1 MPRNR
6 VIYQS
11 EALFA
16 APTGTLCL
24 TTGEHNLRRIQSC
37 NYNFA
42 IQRQDINQ
50 YGELAAI
57 DRLIIQ
63 EPTVSVD
70 MSYYFEPSGF
80 NEQHMGLQVNTT
92 TTEVVA
98 TGASTISDHMLNRII
113 ASGAQYDQK
122 NIFVL
127 ISDAGIDAND
137 TAGEGP
143 GPGPGMGVSG
153 NYNGII
159 GIGNAFLTSWSLD
172 ASVGAIPTVSCAFE
186 GQNINFTGW
195 GSDGITSPND
205 GLPLNSGS
213 IFNPSIFNGAESV
226 NANISGMYVSLPSG
240 AGLFQS
246 ESQVSAVRPG
256 DVTVLLTAYGTDNA
270 PVVGFLESDLKV
282 QSVNF
287 GLTVGREPIRKLGS
301 MFAFT
306 REITFPINC
315 TMSVSAIVGDT
326 VGKRLFS
333 LVTGNGDIK
342 YNCAVKLTGYRAG
355 SATGTDA
362 YLVLK
367 GAKIDSQN
375 VTSSIGPNKAIT
387 IELSAQIGRNSGLHM
402 YGKSATP

>member
-92 TTEVVA
+92 TTELIA
-98 TGASTISDHMLNRII
+98 TGASTVSDHMLNRII
-113 ASGAQYDQK
+113 ASGANYDQK
-122 NIFVL
+122 NLFILV
-127 ISDAGIDAND
+127 SDPGIDAND

-143 GPGPGMGVSG
+143 TGPGMGASG

-195 GSDGITSPND
+195 GSAGITSPAD

-213 IFNPSIFNGAESV
+213 IFNPSIFNGAESI
-226 NANISGMYVSLPSG
+226 NPNISGMYVSLPSG

-315 TMSVSAIVGDT
+315 TMSVSAVVGDI
-326 VGKRLFS
+326 VAQKLFS
-333 LVTGNGDIK
+333 LVTGAGDIK
-342 YNCAVKLTGYRAG
+342 YNCGVKLTGYRAG

-387 IELSAQIGRNSGLHM
+387 IELSAQIGRSSGLHM

>member
-16 APTGTLCL
+16 APTGTIALNSSA
-24 TTGEHNLRRIQSC
+24 HNLRRIQSC

-63 EPTVSVD
+63 EPTVTVD
-70 MSYYFEPSGF
+70 MTYYFEPSGF
-80 NEQHMGLQVNTT
+80 NEQNMGLQVNTYT
-92 TTEVVA
+92 GNEAVA
-98 TGASTISDHMLNRII
+98 TGASTVADHMLNKII
-113 ASGAQYDQK
+113 ASGANFDQK
-122 NIFVL
+122 NLFVL
-127 ISDAGIDAND
+127 VSEPGIDAND
-137 TAGEGP
+137 TTASA
-143 GPGPGMGVSG
+143 MAASG

-172 ASVGAIPTVSCAFE
+172 AAVGAIPTVSCAFE

-195 GSDGITSPND
+195 GSDG
-205 GLPLNSGS
+205 LPAIGGTPYGSGS
-213 IFNPSIFNGAESV
+213 IFNPSIVNGVEVTNTTDALR
-226 NANISGMYVSLPSG
+226 YTYLPAG
-240 AGLFQS
+240 AGLFDPAT
-246 ESQVSAVRPG
+246 EVSAVRPG
-256 DVTVLLTAYGTDNA
+256 DITVILSGNATDNT
-270 PVVGFLESDLKV
+270 PVAGFSESDLKV

-301 MFAFT
+301 LFAFA

-315 TMSVSAIVGDT
+315 TMSVSAVVGDT
-326 VGKRLFS
+326 VGQKLFS
-333 LVTGNGDIK
+333 LINGAGDIK
-342 YNCAVKLTGYRAG
+342 YNCAVKIDGYKAG
-355 SATGTDA
+355 SSTANTA
-362 YLVLK
+362 YVVLK

-387 IELSAQIGRNSGLHM
+387 IELSAQIGKNSGLHM
-402 YGKSATP
+402 YGSRPV

>member
-16 APTGTLCL
+16 APTGSTTL
-24 TTGEHNLRRIQSC
+24 TAADHNLRRIQSC

-70 MSYYFEPSGF
+70 MSYYFEPVGF
-80 NEQHMGLQVNTT
+80 NEQHLGLKVN
-92 TTEVVA
+92 A
-98 TGASTISDHMLNRII
+98 YSSDLISTGASTAADHMLQDII
-113 ASGAQYDQK
+113 AGGSDYNQK

-127 ISDAGIDAND
+127 VSDAGVDAND
-137 TAGEGP
+137 TTAGA
-143 GPGPGMGVSG
+143 MDATG

-172 ASVGAIPTVSCAFE
+172 AAVGAIPTVSCAFE

-195 GSDGITSPND
+195 GSVGLEGYLLTS
-205 GLPLNSGS
+205 GTSGTYYLPSPRIL
-213 IFNPSIFNGAESV
+213 NPSIVNGAEV
-226 NANISGMYVSLPSG
+226 TNATDANRYVILPSG
-240 AGLFQS
+240 AGLFDPTAQI
-246 ESQVSAVRPG
+246 SAVRPG
-256 DVTVLLTAYGTDNA
+256 DITVLLSGGNADNS
-270 PVVGFLESDLKV
+270 PIVGFSESDLKV

-287 GLTVGREPIRKLGS
+287 GLTLGREPIRKLGS
-301 MFAFT
+301 LFAFA

-326 VGKRLFS
+326 ATQRLFS
-333 LVTGNGDIK
+333 LINAAGDIK
-342 YNCAVKLTGYRAG
+342 YNCAAKLTGYKAG
-355 SATGTDA
+355 STVANQSII
-362 YLVLK
+362 VLK

-375 VTSSIGPNKAIT
+375 VTSSIGPNKAVT
-387 IELSAQIGRNSGLHM
+387 IELSAQIGKNSGLHM
-402 YGKSATP
+402 YGQTPVA

>member
-16 APTGTLCL
+16 APTGTRIV
-24 TTGEHNLRRIQSC
+24 TTGDHNLRRIQSC

-80 NEQHMGLQVNTT
+80 NERNLGLQVNSYTD
-92 TTEVVA
+92 EAAA
-98 TGASTISDHMLNRII
+98 TGASLVADHMLNNII
-113 ASGAQYDQK
+113 AGGANFDQK

-127 ISDAGIDAND
+127 VSDAGIDAND
-137 TAGEGP
+137 T
-143 GPGPGMGVSG
+143 GVNAMFDSG

-172 ASVGAIPTVSCAFE
+172 AAVGAIPTVSCAFE

-195 GSDGITSPND
+195 GLDG
-205 GLPLNSGS
+205 GLPVNSGVTTSSGS
-213 IFNPSIFNGAESV
+213 ILNPSIVNGVEV
-226 NANISGMYVSLPSG
+226 TNASDPLRYVHLPSG
-240 AGLFQS
+240 ASLFDPT
-246 ESQVSAVRPG
+246 SQVSAVRPG
-256 DVTVLLTAYGTDNA
+256 DITVILSGNSGDNS

-287 GLTVGREPIRKLGS
+287 ALSLGREPIRKLGS
-301 MFAFT
+301 LFAFA

-326 VGKRLFS
+326 IGQRLFS
-333 LVTGNGDIK
+333 LINAAGDIK
-342 YNCAVKLTGYRAG
+342 YNCAVKLTGYKAG
-355 SATGTDA
+355 STTENVS
-362 YLVLK
+362 YIVLK

-375 VTSSIGPNKAIT
+375 VTSSIGPNKAVT

-402 YGKSATP
+402 YGSRAS

>member
-16 APTGTLCL
+16 APTGSTTL
-24 TTGEHNLRRIQSC
+24 TAANHNLRRIQSC

-80 NEQHMGLQVNTT
+80 NEQRLGLQVNSYTDQPN
-92 TTEVVA
+92 A
-98 TGASTISDHMLNRII
+98 TGISTVADHMLNRII
-113 ASGAQYDQK
+113 ASGADFDQK

-127 ISDAGIDAND
+127 VSDAGIDAND
-137 TAGEGP
+137 TGIGAMEA
-143 GPGPGMGVSG
+143 SG
-153 NYNGII
+153 SYNGVI

-172 ASVGAIPTVSCAFE
+172 AAVGAIPTVSCAFE

-195 GSDGITSPND
+195 GSVGLESFIQSSGTSGDYLIPPVRI
-205 GLPLNSGS
+205 L
-213 IFNPSIFNGAESV
+213 NPSIVNGTEVTSATDT
-226 NANISGMYVSLPSG
+226 NRYVLLPSG
-240 AGLFQS
+240 AGLFDPGT
-246 ESQVSAVRPG
+246 QVSAVRPG
-256 DVTVLLTAYGTDNA
+256 DITVILSGGTDDNS
-270 PVVGFLESDLKV
+270 PIVGFLESDLKV

-287 GLTVGREPIRKLGS
+287 ALSLGREPIRKLGS
-301 MFAFT
+301 LFAFA

-326 VGKRLFS
+326 ATQRLFS
-333 LVTGNGDIK
+333 LVNASGDIK
-342 YNCAVKLTGYRAG
+342 YNCAAKLTGYKAG
-355 SATGTDA
+355 STTANVS
-362 YLVLK
+362 YIVLK

-375 VTSSIGPNKAIT
+375 VTSSIGPNKAVT
-387 IELSAQIGRNSGLHM
+387 IELSAQIGKNSGLHM
-402 YGKSATP
+402 YGSRPA

>member
-16 APTGTLCL
+16 SPTGTIALNSSA
-24 TTGEHNLRRIQSC
+24 HNLRRIQSC

-63 EPTVSVD
+63 EPTVTVD
-70 MSYYFEPSGF
+70 MTYYFEPSGF
-80 NEQHMGLQVNTT
+80 NEQNMGLQVNNFAD
-92 TTEVVA
+92 ELAA
-98 TGASTISDHMLNRII
+98 TGASTASDHMLNKII
-113 ASGAQYDQK
+113 SSGANFDQK
-122 NIFVL
+122 NLFVL
-127 ISDAGIDAND
+127 VSEPGIDAND
-137 TAGEGP
+137 TVASA
-143 GPGPGMGVSG
+143 MAASG

-172 ASVGAIPTVSCAFE
+172 AAVGAIPTVSCAFE

-195 GSDGITSPND
+195 GSDG
-205 GLPLNSGS
+205 LPVIGGTPYGSGS
-213 IFNPSIFNGAESV
+213 IFNPSIVNGVEV
-226 NANISGMYVSLPSG
+226 TNATDTLRYVYLPAG
-240 AGLFQS
+240 AGLFDPAT
-246 ESQVSAVRPG
+246 EVSAVRPG
-256 DVTVLLTAYGTDNA
+256 DITVILSGNNSDNTPIA
-270 PVVGFLESDLKV
+270 GFSESDLKV

-301 MFAFT
+301 LFAFA

-315 TMSVSAIVGDT
+315 TMSVSAVVGDT
-326 VGKRLFS
+326 VGQKLFS
-333 LVTGNGDIK
+333 LINGAGDIK
-342 YNCAVKLTGYRAG
+342 YNCAIKLNGYKAG
-355 SATGTDA
+355 SSTANVS
-362 YLVLK
+362 YVVLK

-387 IELSAQIGRNSGLHM
+387 IELSAQIGKNSGLHM
-402 YGKSATP
+402 YGSRPA

>member
-16 APTGTLCL
+16 APTGTRIV
-24 TTGEHNLRRIQSC
+24 TTGDHNLRRIQSC

-80 NEQHMGLQVNTT
+80 NERNLGLQVNSYTD
-92 TTEVVA
+92 EAAA
-98 TGASTISDHMLNRII
+98 TGASLVADHMLNNII
-113 ASGAQYDQK
+113 AGGANFDQK

-127 ISDAGIDAND
+127 VSDAGIDAND
-137 TAGEGP
+137 T
-143 GPGPGMGVSG
+143 GVNAMFDSG

-172 ASVGAIPTVSCAFE
+172 AAVGAIPTVSCAFE

-195 GSDGITSPND
+195 GSEG
-205 GLPLNSGS
+205 GLRAVAGVPTISGA
-213 IFNPSIFNGAESV
+213 ILNPSIVNGVEV
-226 NANISGMYVSLPSG
+226 TNASDPLRYVHLPSG
-240 AGLFQS
+240 ASLF
-246 ESQVSAVRPG
+246 EPTSQVSAVRPG
-256 DVTVLLTAYGTDNA
+256 DITVILSGNSGDNS

-287 GLTVGREPIRKLGS
+287 ALSLGREPIRKLGS
-301 MFAFT
+301 LFAFA

-326 VGKRLFS
+326 IGQRLFS
-333 LVTGNGDIK
+333 LINAAGDIK
-342 YNCAVKLTGYRAG
+342 YNCAVKLTGYKAG
-355 SATGTDA
+355 STTENVS
-362 YLVLK
+362 YIVLK

-375 VTSSIGPNKAIT
+375 VTSSIGPNKAVT

-402 YGKSATP
+402 YGSRAS

>member
-16 APTGTLCL
+16 APTGTRIV
-24 TTGEHNLRRIQSC
+24 TTGDHNLRRIQSC

-80 NEQHMGLQVNTT
+80 NEQHLGLQVNSYTGSELT
-92 TTEVVA
+92 A
-98 TGASTISDHMLNRII
+98 TGASLVADHMLNQII
-113 ASGAQYDQK
+113 AGGANFDQK

-127 ISDAGIDAND
+127 VSDAGIDAND
-137 TAGEGP
+137 T
-143 GPGPGMGVSG
+143 GVNAMFDSG

-172 ASVGAIPTVSCAFE
+172 AAVGAIPTVSCAFE

-195 GSDGITSPND
+195 GSEG
-205 GLPLNSGS
+205 GLRAVAGVPTISGA
-213 IFNPSIFNGAESV
+213 ILNPSIVNGVEV
-226 NANISGMYVSLPSG
+226 TNASDPLRYVHLPSG
-240 AGLFQS
+240 ASLF
-246 ESQVSAVRPG
+246 EPTSQVSAVRPG
-256 DVTVLLTAYGTDNA
+256 DITVILSGNSGDNS

-287 GLTVGREPIRKLGS
+287 ALSLGREPIRKLGS
-301 MFAFT
+301 LFAFA

-326 VGKRLFS
+326 IGQRLFS
-333 LVTGNGDIK
+333 LINAAGDIK
-342 YNCAVKLTGYRAG
+342 YNCAVKLTGYKAG
-355 SATGTDA
+355 STTENVS
-362 YLVLK
+362 YIVLK

-375 VTSSIGPNKAIT
+375 VTSSIGPNKAVT

-402 YGKSATP
+402 YGSRAS

>member
-1 MPRNR
+1 
-6 VIYQS
+6 
-11 EALFA
+11 
-16 APTGTLCL
+16 
-24 TTGEHNLRRIQSC
+24 
-37 NYNFA
+37 
-42 IQRQDINQ
+42 
-50 YGELAAI
+50 
-57 DRLIIQ
+57 
-63 EPTVSVD
+63 
-70 MSYYFEPSGF
+70 
-80 NEQHMGLQVNTT
+80 
-92 TTEVVA
+92 
-98 TGASTISDHMLNRII
+98 
-113 ASGAQYDQK
+113 
-122 NIFVL
+122 
-127 ISDAGIDAND
+127 
-137 TAGEGP
+137 
-143 GPGPGMGVSG
+143 MGVSG

-195 GSDGITSPND
+195 GSDGITSPAD

-213 IFNPSIFNGAESV
+213 IFNPSIFNGAESA
-226 NANISGMYVSLPSG
+226 NANISGRYVSLPSG
-240 AGLFQS
+240 AGLFQP

-256 DVTVLLTAYGTDNA
+256 DVTVLLTAYGNDNA
-270 PVVGFLESDLKV
+270 PVVGFLESDLKI

-326 VGKRLFS
+326 VSQKLFS

-355 SATGTDA
+355 SAIGTDA

>member
-16 APTGTLCL
+16 APTGTRIV
-24 TTGEHNLRRIQSC
+24 TTGDHNLRRIQSC

-80 NEQHMGLQVNTT
+80 NEQHLGLQVNTYVS
-92 TTEVVA
+92 ELLA
-98 TGASTISDHMLNRII
+98 TGASLVADHMLNQII
-113 ASGAQYDQK
+113 ASGDNFDQK

-127 ISDAGIDAND
+127 VSDAGIDAND
-137 TAGEGP
+137 T
-143 GPGPGMGVSG
+143 GVNAMFDSG

-172 ASVGAIPTVSCAFE
+172 AAVGAIPTVSCAFE

-195 GSDGITSPND
+195 GSEG
-205 GLPLNSGS
+205 GLRAVNGVPTISGA
-213 IFNPSIFNGAESV
+213 ILNPSIVNGVEV
-226 NANISGMYVSLPSG
+226 TNASDPERYVLLPSG
-240 AGLFQS
+240 ASLFDPTN
-246 ESQVSAVRPG
+246 QVSAVRPG
-256 DVTVLLTAYGTDNA
+256 DITVILSGLSNDNS
-270 PVVGFLESDLKV
+270 PVVGFLETDLKV

-287 GLTVGREPIRKLGS
+287 ALSLGREPIRKLGS
-301 MFAFT
+301 LFAFA

-326 VGKRLFS
+326 VGQKLFS
-333 LVTGNGDIK
+333 LINAAGDIK
-342 YNCAVKLTGYRAG
+342 YNCAVKLTGYKAG
-355 SATGTDA
+355 SVTANVS
-362 YLVLK
+362 YIVLK

-375 VTSSIGPNKAIT
+375 ITSSIGPNKAVT
-387 IELSAQIGRNSGLHM
+387 MELSAQIGRNSGLHM
-402 YGKSATP
+402 YGSRPT

>member
-11 EALFA
+11 ETLFA
-16 APTGTLCL
+16 APTGTIALNSAD
-24 TTGEHNLRRIQSC
+24 HNLRRVQSC

-63 EPTVSVD
+63 EPTVAVD
-70 MSYYFEPSGF
+70 MTYYFEPSGF
-80 NEQHMGLQVNTT
+80 NEQHLGLRVNSYTDQAT
-92 TTEVVA
+92 A
-98 TGASTISDHMLNRII
+98 TGASTVADHALDYII
-113 ASGAQYDQK
+113 ASGANYDQK
-122 NIFVL
+122 NLFILV
-127 ISDAGIDAND
+127 SDAGIDAND
-137 TAGEGP
+137 TTA
-143 GPGPGMGVSG
+143 MAQSG

-159 GIGNAFLTSWSLD
+159 GIGNAFLTAYSVD
-172 ASVGAIPTVSCAFE
+172 IAVGAIPTVTCSLE

-195 GSDGITSPND
+195 GSE
-205 GLPLNSGS
+205 GLPVIAGVPLTSGA
-213 IFNPSIFNGAESV
+213 IPNPSIVNGVQVTSATD
-226 NANISGMYVSLPSG
+226 ANTYNYLPSG
-240 AGLFQS
+240 AGLFDPAA
-246 ESQVSAVRPG
+246 EISAVRPG
-256 DVTVLLTAYGTDNA
+256 DVTVLLTVAGDNK
-270 PVVGFLESDLKV
+270 PVLGFDEGDLKI

-301 MFAFT
+301 LFAFA

-326 VGKRLFS
+326 TGSKLFNLLS
-333 LVTGNGDIK
+333 GCGDVK
-342 YNCAVKLTGYRAG
+342 YNCAAKLVGYKADCN
-355 SATGTDA
+355 GTSTS

-375 VTSSIGPNKAIT
+375 ITSSIGPNKTVT
-387 IELSAQIGRNSGLHM
+387 IELSAQIGKNSGFHI
-402 YGKSATP
+402 YGSRVG